1 LPQDENGFP
10 GMVPERKGRLK
21 ENREKH
27 ATIGLEGRL

>member
-1 LPQDENGFP
+1 VNGIT

-27 ATIGLEGRL
+27 PTIGLQGRLPS